1 MNMTLGDQGISL
13 SFLPWVLN
21 LGEKGEGYANADS
34 MAIKTGCSASLVAL
48 HEACR
53 AIQSGDA
60 TAAVVAGTS
69 IIMTPTLTATMA
81 AGELLSPEGSC
92 KTFDAAADGFARA
105 EAITAIYV
113 KRLEDALRDGNP
125 IRAVIRA
132 SATNSD
138 GRGQSLVT
146 PNGVAQEALMR
157 KAYELVGLDPSETAY
172 VEVSFF
178 CLPFSFS
185 FLLIFVSCLFLEL
198 VFFFFFLPPLF
209 FCFFSFLLTFQCH
222 GTGTPTGDPIEA
234 HAVGRVFGEAGVFIG
249 SVKPNL
255 GHSEGSSGVSSVI
268 KCVLALENK
277 TIPPNIKFGKP
288 NPKSKSSL
296 STSHCHQTRADIYY
310 LVNFDQYKLTVPV
323 TPTPFPQDRA
333 ERISIN
339 SFGIGGTN
347 AHVSLSS
354 HCLAFSLT
362 SCRSSL
368 NPGLHTGTH
377 SQSLPSPRPK
387 QSCSSSRPTP
397 NRP

>member
-1 MNMTLGDQGISL
+1 MTLGAQGISL
-13 SFLPWVLN
+13 SFLPWVPN
-21 LGEKGEGYANADS
+21 LGEKGKGYANADS

-157 KAYELVGLDPSETAY
+157 KAYELAGLDPSETAY
-172 VEVSFF
+172 VEVSFLSPLFIFFASHF
-178 CLPFSFS
+178 CFLSFS
-185 FLLIFVSCLFLEL
+185 GVDFL
-198 VFFFFFLPPLF
+198 FFWHFFFLLF
-209 FCFFSFLLTFQCH
+209 FLFLFADFSV
-222 GTGTPTGDPIEA
+222 PWNRYA
-234 HAVGRVFGEAGVFIG
+234 HW
-249 SVKPNL
+249 
-255 GHSEGSSGVSSVI
+255 
-268 KCVLALENK
+268 
-277 TIPPNIKFGKP
+277 
-288 NPKSKSSL
+288 
-296 STSHCHQTRADIYY
+296 
-310 LVNFDQYKLTVPV
+310 
-323 TPTPFPQDRA
+323 
-333 ERISIN
+333 
-339 SFGIGGTN
+339 
-347 AHVSLSS
+347 
-354 HCLAFSLT
+354 
-362 SCRSSL
+362 
-368 NPGLHTGTH
+368 
-377 SQSLPSPRPK
+377 RPH
-387 QSCSSSRPTP
+387 
-397 NRP
+397 